1 MTKDAQTAGGAD
13 ELPADVRGSILRTA
27 AEVLGSLE
35 PAEVPVALR
44 QVHRFA
50 PRRRATAGALP
61 LWTTLTLDDGFR
73 GRVARVW
80 SKARPGL
87 ADSIVG
93 AHDDSADG
101 EAAVD
106 LAAGSPAEV
115 AVGAWLLRPEGWEGL
130 LAAASRT
137 LAEQGAHAG
146 GDVLR
151 TLDAAQER
159 ADRAEADAA
168 QLAARLGV
176 ALVEADEARG
186 DAATLRRE
194 QRRLRSDADRARSEA
209 RRALSEAQA
218 DRVEAERLRAEASE
232 VLARVQ
238 DLQRAA
244 DAERLVVRGESRMAR
259 GLAETRVRLLLD
271 TIVDAAD
278 ALRDELALPP
288 VGLGPADLVAPAGD
302 PGPVP
307 RRTSRGRSAT
317 DPALLDDLLALPH
330 AHLVVDGYN
339 VSKSAYGELSLADQR
354 QRLVGAL
361 ANIAGRTGVEITC
374 CFDGQEG
381 PRRTGGYARGVRVLF
396 SVGEIADDLIRR
408 LVRAEP
414 PGRVVIVVTSDQQ
427 VVSDV
432 QAAGAWAVPAETLLA
447 RLTRL

>member
-1 MTKDAQTAGGAD
+1 MTKRAQTAGGAD
-13 ELPADVRGSILRTA
+13 ELPADVRAAILRTA

-35 PAEVPVALR
+35 PTEVPVALR

-80 SKARPGL
+80 SQARPTL
-87 ADSIVG
+87 ADSLVG
-93 AHDDSADG
+93 THDG
-101 EAAVD
+101 VD
-106 LAAGSPAEV
+106 DHEVAELAAGSAAEV
-115 AVGAWLLRPEGWEGL
+115 AVGAWLLRPAGWEDL
-130 LAAASRT
+130 LVAASRA
-137 LAEQGAHAG
+137 LAEQGTVEG
-146 GDVLR
+146 GVPAR
-151 TLDAAQER
+151 TLEAAQER

-176 ALVEADEARG
+176 ALVEAEEARS

-209 RRALSEAQA
+209 RRALGEAQA
-218 DRVEAERLRAEASE
+218 DRVEAERLRVEAGDL
-232 VLARVQ
+232 LARAMDVE
-238 DLQRAA
+238 RSAE
-244 DAERLVVRGESRMAR
+244 AERLVVRGESRLAR

-288 VGLGPADLVAPAGD
+288 VGLGPADLVAPSGD
-302 PGPVP
+302 QGPAP
-307 RRTSRGRSAT
+307 RRTSRGRAAT

-354 QRLVGAL
+354 HRLVGAL
-361 ANIAGRTGVEITC
+361 ANLAGRTGVEITC

-414 PGRVVIVVTSDQQ
+414 PGRVVVVVTSDQQ
-427 VVSDV
+427 VVADV
-432 QAAGAWAVPAETLLA
+432 QAGGAWAVPAETLLA

>member
-137 LAEQGAHAG
+137 LAG

-259 GLAETRVRLLLD
+259 GLAETRARGRRSAWGRPISSHPRATRDRCRGGRPGGGPRPTRRSSTTSSRSRTRTSSSTGTTCRRAPTGSCRSPTSANASSVRSR
-271 TIVDAAD
+271 TSPDAPVSRSPAASTVRKD
-278 ALRDELALPP
+278 RAGRAGTRGGSGCCSPSGRSPTTSSDGSCARNRP
-288 VGLGPADLVAPAGD
+288 VG
-302 PGPVP
+302 
-307 RRTSRGRSAT
+307 S
-317 DPALLDDLLALPH
+317 
-330 AHLVVDGYN
+330 
-339 VSKSAYGELSLADQR
+339 
-354 QRLVGAL
+354 
-361 ANIAGRTGVEITC
+361 
-374 CFDGQEG
+374 
-381 PRRTGGYARGVRVLF
+381 
-396 SVGEIADDLIRR
+396 
-408 LVRAEP
+408 
-414 PGRVVIVVTSDQQ
+414 
-427 VVSDV
+427 
-432 QAAGAWAVPAETLLA
+432 
-447 RLTRL
+447 

>member
-1 MTKDAQTAGGAD
+1 MTKDAQTPGGAA
-13 ELPADVRGSILRTA
+13 ELPADVRGAILRTA

-80 SKARPGL
+80 SQARPGL
-87 ADSIVG
+87 ADRIVG
-93 AHDDSADG
+93 AHDDSADA
-101 EAAVD
+101 EAVIES
-106 LAAGSPAEV
+106 AAGSAAEV

-130 LAAASRT
+130 MAAASRT
-137 LAEQGAHAG
+137 LAEQGAREG
-146 GDVLR
+146 GDALR
-151 TLDAAQER
+151 TLDAARER

-176 ALVEADEARG
+176 ALVEAEEARG

-194 QRRLRSDADRARSEA
+194 QRRLRSDADRADS
-209 RRALSEAQA
+209 
-218 DRVEAERLRAEASE
+218 
-232 VLARVQ
+232 
-238 DLQRAA
+238 
-244 DAERLVVRGESRMAR
+244 
-259 GLAETRVRLLLD
+259 
-271 TIVDAAD
+271 
-278 ALRDELALPP
+278 LRDELALPP
-288 VGLGPADLVAPAGD
+288 VGMGPADLVAPVGES
-302 PGPVP
+302 GPLP
-307 RRTSRGRSAT
+307 QRTSRGRSAT

-432 QAAGAWAVPAETLLA
+432 QAGGAWAVPAETLLA
-447 RLTRL
+447 RLSRL

>member
-13 ELPADVRGSILRTA
+13 ELPAEVRGAILRTA

-80 SKARPGL
+80 SQARPAL

-93 AHDDSADG
+93 PHDDDAAAQTDG
-101 EAAVD
+101 EPV
-106 LAAGSPAEV
+106 AGSAAEL
-115 AVGAWLLRPEGWEGL
+115 AVGAWLLRPDGWEDL
-130 LAAASRT
+130 LATASRALAEQGAGTDGAASRT
-137 LAEQGAHAG
+137 LE
-146 GDVLR
+146 
-151 TLDAAQER
+151 AAQER

-176 ALVEADEARG
+176 ALVEAEEARG

-209 RRALSEAQA
+209 RRVLAEAQG
-218 DRVEAERLRAEASE
+218 DRVEAERLRAEAAAL
-232 VLARVQ
+232 LARVQ
-238 DLQRAA
+238 EAQRAA
-244 DAERLVVRGESRMAR
+244 EAERFVVRGESRTAR

-288 VGLGPADLVAPAGD
+288 VGLGPADLVAPVGD
-302 PGPVP
+302 PGPAP

-354 QRLVGAL
+354 HRLVGAL
-361 ANIAGRTGVEITC
+361 ANLAGRTGVEITC

-414 PGRVVIVVTSDQQ
+414 PGRVVVVVTSDQQ

-432 QAAGAWAVPAETLLA
+432 QAGGAWAVPSETLLA